1 MQQKYIFCANLPLY
15 IEINFS
21 QNYKSLSTFVASLP
35 KRTLFMYSKYFFPIL
50 LFAAACMPEKQ
61 EKEAAQTKEIVI
73 PKDTVVSLPE
83 IPDTLT
89 ATESRAVTEKKQE
102 KPEKPAVIIPTKKD
116 TSQKK
121 MPKVVR
127 KRADLPLEQSL
138 VEMGLVDIQT
148 IDPSIKIDVKYST
161 QDNFMK
167 ADAYGDLNKIFL
179 QKEVAEMLSK
189 AHVALK
195 KSYPNYRFI
204 VFDGARPFR
213 VQQKMWEIVKG
224 TDMAHYV
231 ARPDAK
237 GSMHNYG
244 CAVDLSVVDE
254 KGKELD
260 MGTPFDFLGALAQ
273 TTVEESYIKAGK
285 LTRKQV
291 DNRLILRKAMESVGF
306 TVLKREWWHFN
317 AFPDATVLKKYK
329 KIP

>member
-1 MQQKYIFCANLPLY
+1 MKKRYILPLLVL
-15 IEINFS
+15 FS
-21 QNYKSLSTFVASLP
+21 
-35 KRTLFMYSKYFFPIL
+35 
-50 LFAAACMPEKQ
+50 ACMSDNKEQKQSPDTLDVSHTIKDSIILPQTQIDTAISRNISVPKTISSQDSNKKQKTKPITQ
-61 EKEAAQTKEIVI
+61 EKEAI
-73 PKDTVVSLPE
+73 SLE
-83 IPDTLT
+83 KSLT
-89 ATESRAVTEKKQE
+89 
-102 KPEKPAVIIPTKKD
+102 
-116 TSQKK
+116 
-121 MPKVVR
+121 
-127 KRADLPLEQSL
+127 
-138 VEMGLVDIQT
+138 EMGLVDIQSL
-148 IDPSIKIDVKYST
+148 DASIKVDVKYT
-161 QDNFMK
+161 TTDNFMK
-167 ADAYGDLNKIFL
+167 ADAYGDLDKIFL
-179 QKEVAEMLSK
+179 QKEVAEMLVK
-189 AHVALK
+189 AHTALK

-213 VQQKMWEIVKG
+213 VQQKMWQIVKG

-244 CAVDLSVVDE
+244 CAVDLSIIDE

-273 TTVEESYIKAGK
+273 TTIEEAYIKQGK

-317 AFPDATVLKKYK
+317 AFSDDVVLKKYK

>member
-1 MQQKYIFCANLPLY
+1 MKKRYILPL
-15 IEINFS
+15 
-21 QNYKSLSTFVASLP
+21 LV
-35 KRTLFMYSKYFFPIL
+35 
-50 LFAAACMPEKQ
+50 LFAACMSDNKEQKQSTDTLDVSHTIKDSIILPQTQIDTAISRDIAVPKTISPQDSNKKQKTKPIIQ
-61 EKEAAQTKEIVI
+61 EKEAI
-73 PKDTVVSLPE
+73 SLE
-83 IPDTLT
+83 KSLT
-89 ATESRAVTEKKQE
+89 
-102 KPEKPAVIIPTKKD
+102 
-116 TSQKK
+116 
-121 MPKVVR
+121 
-127 KRADLPLEQSL
+127 
-138 VEMGLVDIQT
+138 EMGLVDIQSL
-148 IDPSIKIDVKYST
+148 DASIKVDVKYT
-161 QDNFMK
+161 TTDNFMK
-167 ADAYGDLNKIFL
+167 ADAYGDLDKIFL
-179 QKEVAEMLSK
+179 QKEVAEMLVK
-189 AHVALK
+189 AHTALK

-213 VQQKMWEIVKG
+213 VQQKMWQIVKG

-244 CAVDLSVVDE
+244 CAVDLSIIDE

-273 TTVEESYIKAGK
+273 TTIEEAYIKQGK

-317 AFPDATVLKKYK
+317 AFSDDVVLKKYK

>member
-1 MQQKYIFCANLPLY
+1 
-15 IEINFS
+15 
-21 QNYKSLSTFVASLP
+21 
-35 KRTLFMYSKYFFPIL
+35 MYSKYLIPIL
-50 LFAAACMPEKQ
+50 LFTVACMPEKQ
-61 EKEAAQTKEIVI
+61 AKQTADTTKKNVI
-73 PKDTVVSLPE
+73 PKNTVLLPPE
-83 IPDTLT
+83 IPDTLL
-89 ATESRAVTEKKQE
+89 ATESQAVKE
-102 KPEKPAVIIPTKKD
+102 KPEKAKIPTPAVIKKD

-121 MPKVVR
+121 IPSVV
-127 KRADLPLEQSL
+127 KKAADLPLEQSL
-138 VEMGLVDIQT
+138 VEMGLIDIQT
-148 IDPSIKIDVKYST
+148 IDPSIKVDVKYSST
-161 QDNFMK
+161 DNFMK

-213 VQQKMWEIVKG
+213 VQQKMWTIVKG

-244 CAVDLSVVDE
+244 CAVDLSIVDE

-273 TTVEESYIKAGK
+273 TTMEEIYIKQGK

-317 AFPDATVLKKYK
+317 AFSDATVLKRYK